1 MRLPPPRRKQ
11 VEIPPLEVLN
21 VPAANL
27 PPRFRVVPALVAGS
41 GLRQGELFGL
51 EVGQVDFLRG
61 RAVDV
66 ARQLVTLSPNP
77 PYLGPVKTAES
88 ARVVPLAQV
97 TLDAVAAHLAAFPAT
112 EITIEDRTDPRT
124 LVTRV
129 ARLLFTMP
137 DGQPVTRHRW
147 SAVWMPAA
155 RAVGLAPQTGL
166 HTLRHL
172 YASLLIRHCESVK
185 TVQKRLGHSSAAIT
199 LDTYAHLWP
208 DADDRTREAIEQ
220 AFTAAE
226 IDGAADTV
234 RTKRRSS

>member
-1 MRLPPPRRKQ
+1 
-11 VEIPPLEVLN
+11 
-21 VPAANL
+21 
-27 PPRFRVVPALVAGS
+27 
-41 GLRQGELFGL
+41 
-51 EVGQVDFLRG
+51 
-61 RAVDV
+61 
-66 ARQLVTLSPNP
+66 
-77 PYLGPVKTAES
+77 GPVKTAES
-88 ARVVPLAQV
+88 ARVVPLARV

-124 LVTRV
+124 PVTRA

-155 RAVGLAPQTGL
+155 KAAGLAPRTGL

-220 AFTAAE
+220 AFTAAK